1 MCLTVK
7 TFSIN
12 KKLFILVLYICVK
25 GAVSKYNMH

>member
-12 KKLFILVLYICVK
+12 KKLFILVLSICVK
-25 GAVSKYNMH
+25 GADSKYCMY